1 MSSSEATIQED
12 SDKNLSKILQHLAS
26 EIRISWIRDCDKTD
40 AMTALNNFILNIL
53 KKNNSLEEV
62 LNQDEQLLQYFM
74 NDFMNEVISNILN
87 QPIVY
92 GDNGDDIALDLL
104 YNIYRLFLK
113 FHKNKK
119 YSPLFEKIRQILKE
133 KQGQN
138 FFSSLNDFKN
148 QIKIDNP
155 KKNIIILYLI
165 TNFVLNLWIKQK
177 KMKIC

>member
-155 KKNIIILYLI
+155 KK
-165 TNFVLNLWIKQK
+165 
-177 KMKIC
+177 KI